1 MPGRFPAPL
10 PARARLL
17 LRGRSRIGANRSSG
31 GGQSLVEFALI
42 LPLLAILMMGLLEFA
57 LAFQATL
64 GINRASQQAA
74 LLASEAGNTNGADC
88 LILQQ
93 VETDIGPPNDRSNI
107 LEVQIQRT
115 GPGGGTVYAKQTYDR
130 GGTTSCTLNDGSV
143 VSVPYTRT
151 TNSYPDD
158 QRCNVLDGC
167 PAMTPAR
174 TTVDTIGIQ
183 IRYKHDWRT
192 PLAAIMKLIDGTGP
206 SGATWT
212 FQKRNVFRMEPML

>member
-1 MPGRFPAPL
+1 MPGRYPAPL
-10 PARARLL
+10 ATRARRALPCC
-17 LRGRSRIGANRSSG
+17 SRTGANAGSES
-31 GGQSLVEFALI
+31 GQSLVEFALI
-42 LPLLAILMMGLLEFA
+42 LPLIAILMMGLLEFA

-93 VETDIGPPNDRSNI
+93 IESDIGPPNDRSNI
-107 LEVQIQRT
+107 LEIQIQRT
-115 GPGGGTVYAKQTYDR
+115 GPGGGTVYAKQTYGR
-130 GGTTSCTLNDGSV
+130 GGTTSCTLNDGSTI
-143 VSVPYTRT
+143 SVPYTRS
-151 TNSYPDD
+151 TNTYPDD

-183 IRYKHDWRT
+183 IRYRHDWRT